1 MPLAQTGG
9 ISVKRETLKQAA
21 QRHKVKSNTLY
32 RRLERLAQAGKV
44 TINRADY
51 VGPTL
56 YLDVAVWDSVCQQ
69 TLPPGRPRKID

>member
-1 MPLAQTGG
+1 MQEDCM
-9 ISVKRETLKQAA
+9 KRETLKQAA

-56 YLDVAVWDSVCQQ
+56 YLDTVVWDAVCQQ

>member
-1 MPLAQTGG
+1 VT
-9 ISVKRETLKQAA
+9 RETLKQAA
-21 QRHKVKSNTLY
+21 KRHKVKANTLY

-44 TINRADY
+44 KVNQADF

-56 YLDVAVWDSVCQQ
+56 YLDVQTWDSVCSQ